1 MAIRSPLLHVE
12 IYCCLKKKRIPTTSD
27 RCHWSRNDR
36 GFLYIALSFFNFHS
50 LHHGNAFCTKRNFP
64 CKSGV
69 IQANAAEIVTYGKI
83 VLNYKTIIATFL
95 EYALD
100 NCEILDAE

>member
-1 MAIRSPLLHVE
+1 MAIRSPLLHAE

-36 GFLYIALSFFNFHS
+36 GILYIALSFFNFHS
-50 LHHGNAFCTKRNFP
+50 LHHGNSFCAKRNFP
-64 CKSGV
+64 CRIGA
-69 IQANAAEIVTYGKI
+69 IQAKTVEIVMCGKT
-83 VLNYKTIIATFL
+83 VLNYRVFIAAFL

>member
-1 MAIRSPLLHVE
+1 MSLVVAIRTPLALCKGITDSHDQ
-12 IYCCLKKKRIPTTSD
+12 CA
-27 RCHWSRNDR
+27 HWSRNDR

-50 LHHGNAFCTKRNFP
+50 LHHGNSFCAKRNFP
-64 CKSGV
+64 CRIGA
-69 IQANAAEIVTYGKI
+69 IQAKTVEIVMCGKT
-83 VLNYKTIIATFL
+83 VLNYRVFIATFL